1 MTDPKTTPAAPEAPA
16 PLQEPSQDPRLV
28 AQVPMDA
35 DTASRE
41 VKSVGVGGGVV
52 AGVAAGA
59 AVGTL
64 VGGPVGAVVGGTA
77 GAIVGA
83 LGGYAAVEATDPE
96 HAYWSENY
104 RTQPDYVA
112 DYTYDDYAPAYRL
125 GYQGRQRYEGR
136 GWDDAQ
142 TELERDWQ
150 ELKGDSR
157 LTWEQAKSAGRA
169 AWHRVERA
177 LPGDADGD
185 GR

>member
-1 MTDPKTTPAAPEAPA
+1 MPVQEPLKETPIA
-16 PLQEPSQDPRLV
+16 QPSQDPNPLHQESMSAAESQKEAGSV
-28 AQVPMDA
+28 AM
-35 DTASRE
+35 
-41 VKSVGVGGGVV
+41 GGGMV
-52 AGVAAGA
+52 AGA
-59 AVGTL
+59 AGGAVVGTAI
-64 VGGPVGAVVGGTA
+64 GGPVGTFVGATVGAVL
-77 GAIVGA
+77 GA

-125 GYQGRQRYEGR
+125 GYQGSQRYEGR

>member
-1 MTDPKTTPAAPEAPA
+1 MPVQEPLKETPIA
-16 PLQEPSQDPRLV
+16 QPSQDPNPLHQEGMTPGEASKEAGSV
-28 AQVPMDA
+28 AM
-35 DTASRE
+35 
-41 VKSVGVGGGVV
+41 GGGMV
-52 AGVAAGA
+52 AGA
-59 AVGTL
+59 AGGAVVGTAI
-64 VGGPVGAVVGGTA
+64 GGPVGTFVGATVGAVL
-77 GAIVGA
+77 GA

-96 HAYWSENY
+96 NTYWGENY
-104 RTQPDYVA
+104 RTQPGYVA

-125 GYQGRQRYEGR
+125 GYQGRERYADR
-136 GWDDAQ
+136 TWDETQ

-169 AWHRVERA
+169 AWDRVERA